1 MNGQTLT
8 TTVGYIA
15 SQSYSLTANTMYP
28 FELTFAEWSGDAYV
42 YLEWETSTIS
52 R

>member
-8 TTVGYIA
+8 APVYYTE

-42 YLEWETSTIS
+42 YLEWETSIIS